1 MENEIIEIVEILETL
16 LEDIPYKAKNDL
28 EVAIV
33 MLKKPLDQEGLIKV
47 QDQLEIVTSV
57 SNLDSY
63 SRNEIMNVLSI
74 IESLI

>member
-1 MENEIIEIVEILETL
+1 MEDEILDIVEILESL
-16 LEDIPYKAKNDL
+16 FEDISYKAKADL
-28 EVAIV
+28 EVAIA

-47 QDQLEIVTSV
+47 QDQLEMVTSV

-63 SRNEIMNVLSI
+63 TRNEIMNVLSI